1 MRVATTVMR
10 TKPDARDRS
19 SRHVSVSMLFLVLVG
34 VALFLG
40 LASSTSH
47 ATSLGAVHEDVTA
60 ALAVTAADTAE
71 GTMTADEAV
80 DAVAATID
88 DALLACIVIVLS
100 SLAFVGAMNFTRG
113 RIPRVAGDAE
123 RVRAV
128 SSHRGPA
135 PPAVTFIQLS
145 VIRT

>member
-1 MRVATTVMR
+1 MRAATTVMR
-10 TKPDARDRS
+10 TKPEARDRS
-19 SRHVSVSMLFLVLVG
+19 SRHVSASMLFLVLVG

-60 ALAVTAADTAE
+60 ALAVTAAGTAE

-80 DAVAATID
+80 ASTID
-88 DALLACIVIVLS
+88 DTLLACIVIVLS
-100 SLAFVGAMNFTRG
+100 SLALVGAMTLTRG
-113 RIPRVAGDAE
+113 RIPREAGDAE
-123 RVRAV
+123 RARAV
-128 SSHRGPA
+128 PSHRAPA
-135 PPAVTFIQLS
+135 LSAVSFIQLS